1 MRDALTRTVADL
13 NDEMIALR
21 RQLHRRPEL
30 AMQEHETAALIAA
43 KLRSEGLGVS
53 EGVGGTGVVG
63 LVRGKRRGKCIGL
76 RADMDALPIRE
87 ETGLP
92 FASEVPGVM
101 HACGHDC
108 HVAMVW
114 AAGVALHRQRERLR
128 GTVKLVFQP
137 AEETVSGAAGMIAG
151 GVLGNPKVD
160 AAIAVHVWKEPV
172 GTISLRYG
180 EHLAA
185 ADGFDIV
192 VRGKGGHGAMPHL
205 AADPV
210 LAAANVVL
218 ALQQIVARR
227 LDPVR
232 PAVVSVCRIHG
243 GSAFNIIP
251 GEVTLRGTARTFG
264 GETQDL
270 VEAQLKRVARD
281 AAKAY
286 GCTARVKYTRSSP
299 ALVHNEALTRL
310 AEETCREVLGKENV
324 RLEPD
329 PCMGSEDFAFFAE
342 RVPATQVAVGVA
354 PAGGPVPVF
363 HSAKFAPD
371 ERGLEVGARAMASVA
386 WRFLNGKQRD

>member
-1 MRDALTRTVADL
+1 MRDALARTLAEFT
-13 NDEMIALR
+13 DEMIALR

-30 AMQEHETAALIAA
+30 AMQEHETAGLIAA
-43 KLRSEGLGVS
+43 RLRGEGIEVR

-76 RADMDALPIRE
+76 RADMDALPIQE
-87 ETGLP
+87 ETGLLY
-92 FASEVPGVM
+92 ASEVPGVM

-128 GTVKLVFQP
+128 GTVKLIFQP
-137 AEETVSGAAGMIAG
+137 AEETVSGAAGMIAD
-151 GVLGNPKVD
+151 GVLDNPEVD
-160 AAIAVHVWKEPV
+160 AAIAVHVWTSPV

-185 ADGFDIV
+185 ADGFRIV
-192 VRGKGGHGAMPHL
+192 VRGRGGHGAMPHA

-210 LAAANVVL
+210 LAAANVVV
-218 ALQQIVARR
+218 ALQQIVSRR
-227 LDPVR
+227 VDPVR
-232 PAVVSVCRIHG
+232 PAVVSVCRING

-251 GEVTLRGTARTFG
+251 GEVTLHGTARTFG

-270 VEAQLKRVARD
+270 VEAELKRVARD

-286 GCTARVKYTRSSP
+286 GCTAKVKYTRSSP

-310 AEETCREVLGKENV
+310 AEETCREMLGKESV

-342 RVPATQVAVGVA
+342 RVPATQLAVGVGT
-354 PAGGPVPVF
+354 PGGPPPMF
-363 HSAKFAPD
+363 HSAQFAPD
-371 ERGLEVGARAMASVA
+371 ERGLEVGARTMAGVA
-386 WRFLNGKQRD
+386 WRFLNGRPCG